1 MDKTKLYK
9 TYNIIIRSAI
19 IIGALWFLYVA
30 FEEKDL
36 LSYENMLIAYFREP
50 SFIKTF
56 VLIVLLMPLN
66 WGIEAQKWRYIVES
80 REEIS
85 FWLAVKGVLAGASV
99 SALSPNR
106 IGDFLGRV
114 FVLKK
119 TNFLQGTFIT
129 LIGSYAQTLVSFI
142 FGFLSVS
149 YLLLQ
154 HNLWELNDFYLIQI
168 LGILLIVI
176 LIFLY
181 FKISVLSQIVPK
193 SWKRIYEYIQVFSTY
208 KYPELSITLAYSILR
223 YFVFSTQFVLLLWA
237 VGLHIPIVHLY
248 ILVFSIFFLNMIRPS
263 IALVEFAI
271 RAAISITVFRFYGD
285 YIMPEMQFDDAQVFI
300 ASTLIWVVNIILPAL
315 IGLLFV
321 KDLTFFKNIKNK

>member
-30 FEEKDL
+30 FKEKDL
-36 LSYENMLIAYFREP
+36 LSYERMLADYFQDA
-50 SFIKTF
+50 SFLKIF
-56 VLIVLLMPLN
+56 IIIVLLMPLN

-80 REEIS
+80 KEEIS
-85 FWLAVKGVLAGASV
+85 FWRAAKGVLAGASV
-99 SALSPNR
+99 SSLSPNR

-129 LIGSYAQTLVSFI
+129 LIGSYAQTLVSFV

-168 LGILLIVI
+168 LGFLLILV
-176 LIFLY
+176 LVFLY
-181 FKISVLSQIVPK
+181 YKISVLSQVVPR
-193 SWKRIYEYIQVFSTY
+193 SWKRIYEYIQIFSTY

-237 VGLHIPIVHLY
+237 TGLHIPVVHLY

-271 RAAISITVFRFYGD
+271 RGAISITVFRFYGD
-285 YIMPEMQFDDAQVFI
+285 YIMPSLQFEDAQIFI
-300 ASTLIWVVNIILPAL
+300 ASTLIWFVNIILPAL
-315 IGLLFV
+315 IGLLFI
-321 KDLTFFKNIKNK
+321 KDLTFFKNIKKA